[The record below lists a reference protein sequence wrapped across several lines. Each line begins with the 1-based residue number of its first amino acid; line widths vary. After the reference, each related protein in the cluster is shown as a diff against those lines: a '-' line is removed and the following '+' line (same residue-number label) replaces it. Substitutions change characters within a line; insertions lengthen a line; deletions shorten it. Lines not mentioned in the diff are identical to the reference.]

1 MPEVMS
7 IGADE
12 ASARTSD
19 GAKTV
24 FKFAAAARLR
34 LLLAHP
40 HPAMRF
46 TFFVL
51 GILAAG
57 FASVARGATPP
68 GQATVFRAGAARGDI
83 TPELGIMIVGG
94 FSPYPAKHIHDPL
107 FVRAL
112 VFDDGKQRLAF
123 AICDNLGLPREVCD
137 EARRLTAQR
146 TGIPVSHVLV
156 AGTHTHSAGSAR
168 AATPNANRPGG
179 ALITSTELSPYQQT
193 IVRRIADTVQCAVNN
208 LTPARLGWGAGS
220 LPTQVFNRRWF
231 VESEKNRRNPFG
243 GVDQVRMNPP
253 VASRDLIKPAGP
265 TDPEISFLSVQTT
278 AGRPLALLANYSL
291 HYVGGV
297 GAADISADYFGYFSS
312 RIEELLGAEKQDPA
326 FVGIL
331 SNGTSGDINNIDFRN
346 QRTPRAPYEAMR
358 IVANEVAAE
367 VQRALGAVK
376 YRSDLTL
383 DARAMELPL
392 ASRRASPEMIA
403 RAREILASPA
413 NAPKWHANEKI
424 YAERVLQVAELPA
437 ELTIPL
443 QAFRIGDL
451 GIAAVPG
458 EVFAETGLELKAT
471 TPFAKAFT
479 IEIANGYF
487 GYLPPPAQHKLGGY
501 ETWIGTNRLET
512 AATVKIVAALQ
523 KMWAEMKG
531 AQ

>member
-1 MPEVMS
+1 
-7 IGADE
+7 
-12 ASARTSD
+12 
-19 GAKTV
+19 
-24 FKFAAAARLR
+24 
-34 LLLAHP
+34 
-40 HPAMRF
+40 
-46 TFFVL
+46 
-51 GILAAG
+51 
-57 FASVARGATPP
+57 
-68 GQATVFRAGAARGDI
+68 
-83 TPELGIMIVGG
+83 
-94 FSPYPAKHIHDPL
+94 
-107 FVRAL
+107 
-112 VFDDGKQRLAF
+112 
-123 AICDNLGLPREVCD
+123 
-137 EARRLTAQR
+137 
-146 TGIPVSHVLV
+146 
-156 AGTHTHSAGSAR
+156 
-168 AATPNANRPGG
+168 
-179 ALITSTELSPYQQT
+179 
-193 IVRRIADTVQCAVNN
+193 
-208 LTPARLGWGAGS
+208 
-220 LPTQVFNRRWF
+220 
-231 VESEKNRRNPFG
+231 
-243 GVDQVRMNPP
+243 MNPP
-253 VASRDLIKPAGP
+253 VASPDLIKPAGP

-278 AGRPLALLANYSL
+278 EGRPLALLANYSL

-297 GAADISADYFGYFSS
+297 GAADISADYFGCFSS

-331 SNGTSGDINNIDFRN
+331 SNGTSGDVNNVDFRN
-346 QRTPRAPYEAMR
+346 KRTPRAPYEAMR

-383 DARAMELPL
+383 DARAVELPM

-413 NAPKWHANEKI
+413 TAPKWHANEKI

-437 ELTIPL
+437 ELTIPM

-487 GYLPPPAQHKLGGY
+487 GYLPTPAQHKLGGY
-501 ETWIGTNRLET
+501 ETWLGTNRLEVD
-512 AATVKIVAALQ
+512 ATVKIVAALQ